1 MPMGAHARVAGPGG
15 YAAAPGYPHMGQPA
29 PGGGQYPG
37 VGRGQ
42 YPPGAPGMPGGP
54 HPGMGHGDYQGA
66 MRGHAA
72 MAGTMPTP
80 GQMVPTHGQMG
91 MGMSG
96 MMATPGQAMEPP
108 AKRAKTEGGKAG
120 GKRPTRR
127 SSSSRRLKA
136 QACWSTG
143 TWTTSGSTSRA
154 SAKAQQ
160 QQQAVEGTS
169 MLEYWN
175 V

>member
-1 MPMGAHARVAGPGG
+1 MVPTHGQMGVGMSGMMATP
-15 YAAAPGYPHMGQPA
+15 
-29 PGGGQYPG
+29 GQYPG

-91 MGMSG
+91 VGMSG

-108 AKRAKTEGGKAG
+108 AKRAKTEGGHVRHDGHAG
-120 GKRPTRR
+120 AGDGAPR
-127 SSSSRRLKA
+127 
-136 QACWSTG
+136 QA
-143 TWTTSGSTSRA
+143 R
-154 SAKAQQ
+154 
-160 QQQAVEGTS
+160 
-169 MLEYWN
+169 
-175 V
+175 

>member
-1 MPMGAHARVAGPGG
+1 
-15 YAAAPGYPHMGQPA
+15 
-29 PGGGQYPG
+29 
-37 VGRGQ
+37 
-42 YPPGAPGMPGGP
+42 MPGGP

-91 MGMSG
+91 AGMSG

-120 GKRPTRR
+120 GKQPT
-127 SSSSRRLKA
+127 KA
-136 QACWSTG
+136 QLAKLQKS
-143 TWTTSGSTSRA
+143 A
-154 SAKAQQ
+154 AAAKAQ

-175 V
+175 VDSIRKHLKGLRLSVKQEEKAKAAKGGKGAEVARGPPQAVVHGGAGEACRACNAQVRLTFD